1 MPTSSSPSFA
11 ESTSL
16 PSPPT
21 CAAVLVIFFAPVG
34 APVPCARPDA
44 AEAPPNDLLT
54 ERALQR
60 VVLRHGLVI
69 TESGAGGAPY
79 YQRVLRCLAETE
91 EQAEDLLATLDMV
104 GNLLRL
110 TPYYEG
116 VACHPLLPN
125 LIIMESAVTHE
136 RPPATCGS
144 ILDFAEPEDF
154 LHTSLITDVDPA
166 RRDRA
171 VRRLQAILNRK
182 PVDGRRAGDPSAA
195 AAYDRS

>member
-1 MPTSSSPSFA
+1 MTASTLPPAPRVVISHASEDRARFVEPLAHKLRADRVDAWVSFW
-11 ESTSL
+11 EMGRGDRL
-16 PSPPT
+16 PDKVFEVGLGEADVRSRG
-21 CAAVLVIFFAPVG
+21 PVG
-34 APVPCARPDA
+34 R
-44 AEAPPNDLLT
+44 
-54 ERALQR
+54 
-60 VVLRHGLVI
+60 
-69 TESGAGGAPY
+69 
-79 YQRVLRCLAETE
+79 RCLAETE